1 MEHYTNIKWSTFLL
15 SLNDKELSCLDNL
28 KMAGLHWLV
37 INEELQFGVVQNI
50 EALEEQFSWAFN
62 LKNFD
67 LIIEDAFWRY
77 KFAEPTC
84 L

>member
-15 SLNDKELSCLDNL
+15 SLNDKELSCLDNF
-28 KMAGLHWLV
+28 KMTGLHWLI

>member
-50 EALEEQFSWAFN
+50 EALEEKFSWAFN

-67 LIIEDAFWRY
+67 LIIEDAFRRY